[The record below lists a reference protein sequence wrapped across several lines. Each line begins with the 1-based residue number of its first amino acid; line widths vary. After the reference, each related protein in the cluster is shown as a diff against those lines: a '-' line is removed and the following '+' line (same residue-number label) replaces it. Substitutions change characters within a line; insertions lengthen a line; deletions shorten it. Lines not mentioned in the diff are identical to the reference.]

1 MKYNVIISRTYA
13 TEIVVEAENKEG
25 VHEWLSE
32 NEETINYQ
40 ELEQCNIISDD
51 VNIEALIPSP
61 NESSELLDLAW
72 HIKGKLKEYS
82 HVEDFVPQ
90 GLHKALSE
98 MLSHNED

>member
-51 VNIEALIPSP
+51 VNVELVEPSP
-61 NESSELLDLAW
+61 NEAEQLMALAY
-72 HIKGKLKEYS
+72 HIQGKLHEYR